1 MTLSQ
6 PIRLERATRISISV
20 LLVVLITLLGSQS
33 IASQS
38 SDWVERIVV
47 TQYVKNL
54 LDTYNSLV
62 NLYYGYYPDSHVLD
76 RFRLYHAVG
85 YSFNVTVMRF
95 NSTTKAFVVFVFVP
109 IMAASPLVIINNN
122 DTFIHFQ
129 YPNLSESFES
139 SMSALLKPNNTL
151 GIIQVG
157 GTSVGPNGTRLA
169 SRVWIANATTLFANI
184 MKSSADAA
192 NSIFEG
198 DQAGYNQDLARTQ
211 TTTQSTNNAWSIPE
225 PIGSIPITWAGAAGF
240 LLVLGYGIRTLVIDL
255 FGSWKEFITFLVDK
269 NERKRLADHA
279 KETLSKWRG
288 KQIEEKKKDR
298 KTQESKHHPSK
309 SDGAKT

>member
-1 MTLSQ
+1 
-6 PIRLERATRISISV
+6 
-20 LLVVLITLLGSQS
+20 
-33 IASQS
+33 
-38 SDWVERIVV
+38 
-47 TQYVKNL
+47 VKNL

-95 NSTTKAFVVFVFVP
+95 NSTTKAFVAFVFVP
-109 IMAASPLVIINNN
+109 IMSASPPIIIDDN

-129 YPNLSESFES
+129 FPNLPESFEPS
-139 SMSALLKPNNTL
+139 ISALLKPNNTL
-151 GIIQVG
+151 GILQVQ

-169 SRVWIANATTLFANI
+169 PRIWIANATTMFANI
-184 MKSSADAA
+184 MTSSADAA
-192 NSIFEG
+192 NYVFKE

-211 TTTQSTNNAWSIPE
+211 TTTSSQSTNNSWSILE

-240 LLVLGYGIRTLVIDL
+240 LLILGYGIRTLVIDL

-269 NERKRLADHA
+269 NERKRLAEHA

-309 SDGAKT
+309 SGGAKT